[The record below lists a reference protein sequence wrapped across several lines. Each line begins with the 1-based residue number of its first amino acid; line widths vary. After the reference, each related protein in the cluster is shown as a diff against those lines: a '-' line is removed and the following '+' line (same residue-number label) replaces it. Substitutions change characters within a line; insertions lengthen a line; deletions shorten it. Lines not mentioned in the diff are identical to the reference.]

1 MYITTATANCFYGRG
16 VRGIKKGSL
25 CFLLFLTDKFFDKGR
40 KRLSG
45 LAVNMAVKQEIVGG
59 RFKCKLHG
67 CRSVVFGRLH
77 EAGGRIDN
85 AGGAHGNK

>member
-45 LAVNMAVKQEIVGG
+45 LAMAVKQEIVGG
-59 RFKCKLHG
+59 RFKRELHG
-67 CRSVVFGRLH
+67 RRSVVFGRLH